1 MKFKKNLIVKNIP
14 EEMKTKSN
22 WVCHKNKVPVSANGT
37 GNASCS
43 DTSTWTDFETAVTY
57 AEANG
62 LGLGY
67 QLVAQDG
74 IVGIDIDHCYVN
86 GKIKDTKIMEILTM
100 ANSYMEF
107 SPSETGIH
115 IFVKGIWDVQNNRHR
130 TTINDN
136 IGIEVYAGSRYF
148 TVTGNKLSDAPS
160 VINEAQGV
168 LDYIAKEFFTEQ
180 GVSSVVTHN
189 AQQDSSQQLNEAML
203 TVIREELLKNPSFA
217 SLWNGERT
225 NSDESSNDFALICAL
240 LRIFDGDKDQARLAF
255 LASNYVATKDDKHIK
270 KLFERDDYLERTFEV
285 AARAVENGDKLPSDY
300 ALLQYLDNDA
310 GNADKFLHLFGNNIR
325 FCVREKQWYVYS
337 DNHWHAD
344 EDGEIKVLQE
354 QLYSRFMVVARK
366 YDKERMGVAEKLGN
380 YAKRNSMLQAAEVK
394 CTIHSNEFDQHNHFL
409 TASNGVI
416 DLRNGKLLEFSP
428 EYLLRQRTE
437 VAYNPD
443 APEPT
448 RFLQFLDEIF
458 LGDQGLK
465 EYCLRLLGYWLTG
478 ENREQNFYILHGK
491 GANGK
496 SVLVNLLR
504 WLFKD
509 ITAFLAQDAFLLKNT
524 NSSNPSL
531 YGARFSRI
539 CFVNETNRNDALNT
553 ALIKALSGGD
563 VAMVRTLFKEHVDLQ
578 ARFKIVF
585 VTNHLPNMDWN
596 DTAIL
601 RRVKIIPF
609 NRIFTKEE
617 QDNKLLE
624 KLYEESEGILK
635 ILVNQAVRYYNEGM
649 SQEPHSLGATLK
661 AVRRED
667 DSVYA
672 FLNDMLERTHNNG
685 DRIQARPLYDRYCA
699 YCNLEALSQVSEVVF
714 AKKMAALGIE
724 SLKTVGCK
732 NYTGLK
738 YRVIEQDGVDTVA

>member
-1 MKFKKNLIVKNIP
+1 MTIDENLIIQNLP
-14 EEMKTKSN
+14 QEMKSKPN
-22 WVCHKNKVPVSANGT
+22 WVCHRNKVPVDAKNGK
-37 GNASCS
+37 NASCA
-43 DTSTWTDFETAVTY
+43 DATTWSDFETAVAY
-57 AEANG
+57 ANAND

-67 QLVAQDG
+67 QFSADDD
-74 IVGIDIDHCYVN
+74 IVGVDIDHCYVN
-86 GKIKDTKIMEILTM
+86 GKIEDAKIMEILAM

-115 IFVKGIWDVQNNRHR
+115 IFVKGIWDVQDNRHKAK
-130 TTINDN
+130 INND
-136 IGIEVYAGSRYF
+136 IGIEVYAGARYF
-148 TVTGNKLSDAPS
+148 TVTGNKLPDAQS

-168 LDYIAKEFFTEQ
+168 LDYIAKEFFTEHD
-180 GVSSVVTHN
+180 VPSVAMHN
-189 AQQDSSQQLNEAML
+189 AQQDSSQQLDEATL
-203 TVIREELLKNPSFA
+203 IVIQEELKRNPSFA
-217 SLWNGERT
+217 SLWNGERA
-225 NSDESSNDFALICAL
+225 NSDESSNDFALICTL
-240 LRIFDGDKDQARLAF
+240 LRIFDGDKEKTRLAF
-255 LASNYVATKDDKHIK
+255 LASDYVATKDDKHLK
-270 KLFERDDYLERTFEV
+270 KLFERDDYLERTFDV
-285 AARAVENGDKLPSDY
+285 AVSAVENGDKLPSDY
-300 ALLQYLDNDA
+300 ALLQYLDNDT
-310 GNADKFLHLFGNNIR
+310 GNADKFLHLFGDNIR

-354 QLYSRFMVVARK
+354 QLYSRFMAVVRK
-366 YDKERMGVAEKLGN
+366 YDKERMGVAERLGN
-380 YAKRNSMLQAAEVK
+380 SAKRNSMLQAAEIK
-394 CTIHSNEFDQHNHFL
+394 CIIHSNEFDQHNNFL
-409 TASNGVI
+409 TALNGVI
-416 DLRNGKLLEFSP
+416 DLRNGELLDPSP
-428 EYLLRQRTE
+428 RYLLRQRTE

-448 RFLQFLDEIF
+448 RFLKFLDEIF
-458 LGDQGLK
+458 LGDKGLK

-504 WLFKD
+504 RLFKD

-563 VAMVRTLFKEHVDLQ
+563 VAMVRTLYKEHVDLE
-578 ARFKIVF
+578 AHFKIVF

-609 NRIFTKEE
+609 NRIFTEDE
-617 QDNKLLE
+617 QDDKIIE
-624 KLYEESEGILK
+624 KLYEEREGILK
-635 ILVNQAVRYYNEGM
+635 ILVEQAVCYYNEGIP
-649 SQEPHSLGATLK
+649 QEPHCIGAALN

-672 FLNDMLERTHNNG
+672 FFYEKLERTNNNS
-685 DRIQARPLYDRYCA
+685 DKVQARPLYVSYCD
-699 YCNLEALSQVSEVVF
+699 YCDLEMLNQVSEVVF
-714 AKKMAALGIE
+714 AQKMTALGIE

-732 NYTGLK
+732 NYIGLK
-738 YRVIEQDGVDTVA
+738 YREIMQDGEDTVA